1 MYGWLFDVCVCEWP
15 FLWGN
20 PHPFAVALFIVCTDP
35 HPVCMDTLSYVW
47 MSPSNKCINV
57 PLICIYVPW
66 NVQMSNHKCDSL
78 MSYVPISI
86 LWQNLPVP
94 ALPFCSC
101 HFCYI
106 KLLVLFPYGSK
117 VFPVMSKLYS
127 VWPQYCLFCTQL
139 CLLCQYC
146 SQLHWYCSL

>member
-1 MYGWLFDVCVCEWP
+1 MDDSLMFVCVNDP
-15 FLWGN
+15 FCGVIHILLRL
-20 PHPFAVALFIVCTDP
+20 HSLLYALI
-35 HPVCMDTLSYVW
+35 HTLYAW
-47 MSPSNKCINV
+47 IPSHMYECPLQIKCINV